1 MDRLTEGDRLLDCVV
16 SSEDEFASHISMT
29 GRSAACERTIA
40 LHDMSIYIV
49 SKNDSFVWHKA
60 HSLIGD
66 FSKIFFHDAEDPAFT
81 ISFFNDD
88 YVLVVDIDVFEC
100 LDNAI
105 DWLLKV
111 RSINSSMPIAI
122 LSDKFT
128 YDDLTLQRNAI
139 ADVSVRTPCTVK
151 FLKGAIA
158 LAIENNTIY
167 RKQLFNSS
175 NA

>member
-1 MDRLTEGDRLLDCVV
+1 MNSAVGSGDRV
-16 SSEDEFASHISMT
+16 ASRIFMFE
-29 GRSAACERTIA
+29 RVAACEKPIA
-40 LHDMSIYIV
+40 LRDTSIYIV
-49 SKNDSFVWHKA
+49 SKNDSFIWHKA

-66 FSKIFFHDAEDPAFT
+66 CSKIVFHDAEDPSFT
-81 ISFFNDD
+81 ISFSRDD

-100 LDNAI
+100 LDDAI

-111 RSINSSMPIAI
+111 RSINSSVPIAI

-128 YDDLTLQRNAI
+128 YDDLTLQRSAI

-158 LAIENNTIY
+158 QAIENNGIY
-167 RKQLFNSS
+167 RKQLSNSS
-175 NA
+175 NVQ